1 MTARLVDLRPVY
13 VAGVGLHRYRK
24 PTDTPYTDLAL
35 AAVRAALADAGI
47 TWTSVET
54 AVCGTAN
61 LGLAAGWTALRH
73 LGATGIPVMQVEN
86 ASATGSTAFRDV
98 VLQVASGVADCGL
111 ALGVDKV
118 LRPRLAVLN
127 AGTPDLVRGAAP
139 PAVGFALEAKRHM
152 RRHGTTL
159 DQLAL
164 VSVKNHW
171 NGARNPNAQFQ
182 RECTREEV
190 HQAPPIVD
198 PFTTLHCC
206 PLGEGAATAIVVSEE
221 GLQRLGISRRRSL
234 RVLCSVA
241 NSETLT
247 PPGESLHVRITR
259 DAVSRAYDETGLGP
273 GDLDVIEL
281 HEAFTIEEIL
291 YIEAMGLCAEGEGG
305 PFTESRATWIGGDC
319 AVNASGGLLAMGHP
333 FGPTGIGQIVEIAR
347 QLRGEAG
354 DRQHQGARLGL
365 AHMVGVGEVCVVH
378 ILSREH

>member
-1 MTARLVDLRPVY
+1 MTARLLDLRPVY
-13 VAGVGLHRYRK
+13 VAGVGLHRYQK

-47 TWTSVET
+47 AWPSVET

-61 LGLAAGWTALRH
+61 LGMAAGWTALRH

-86 ASATGSTAFRDV
+86 ASATGSTAFRDI
-98 VLQVASGVADCGL
+98 VLQVASGIADCGL

-118 LRPRLAVLN
+118 ARPRLAALM

-139 PAVGFALEAKRHM
+139 PVVGFALQAKRHM
-152 RRHGTTL
+152 QRHGTTL
-159 DQLAL
+159 DQLAF

-182 RECTREEV
+182 RECTLEEV
-190 HQAPPIVD
+190 HAAPPIAD

-206 PLGEGAATAIVVSEE
+206 PLGEGAAAAIVVSED
-221 GLQRLGISRRRSL
+221 GLRRLGIANDRAV
-234 RVLCSVA
+234 RVLCSIA

-247 PPGESLHVRITR
+247 PPGESHDVRITR
-259 DAVSRAYDETGLGP
+259 DAVSKAYDETALGP
-273 GDLDVIEL
+273 ADLDVIEL
-281 HEAFTIEEIL
+281 HEAFTIEEVL
-291 YIEAMGLCAEGEGG
+291 YVEAMGLCAEGEGG

-319 AVNASGGLLAMGHP
+319 AVNPSGGLLAMGHP
-333 FGPTGIGQIVEIAR
+333 FGPTGLGQITEIAY

-354 DRQHQGARLGL
+354 DRQQEGARLGL
-365 AHMVGVGEVCVVH
+365 AHMVGVGEVCFVH
-378 ILSREH
+378 ILSREG